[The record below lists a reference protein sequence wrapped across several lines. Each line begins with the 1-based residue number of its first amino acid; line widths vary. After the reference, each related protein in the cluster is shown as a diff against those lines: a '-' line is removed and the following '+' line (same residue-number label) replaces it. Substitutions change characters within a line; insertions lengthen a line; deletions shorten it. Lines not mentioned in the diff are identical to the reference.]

1 MSAFTEPAAGRAR
14 PGWPGWPV
22 WALPGLVTLAIT
34 LVGLGHAQ
42 PWRDE
47 LATWSAATRPLPD
60 LARLTRTIDAAT
72 GPYYLLIHAWTALAG
87 TSPTALRLPSAL
99 AMATAAALTARL
111 GARLAGDRAG
121 LLAGLLFAVL
131 PATSRYGQE
140 ARPYALAT
148 LLAVLATLLL
158 VNALCRPSRRRWA
171 GYAVTV
177 AALGL
182 LHLIALT
189 VLAAHAVAVLLTAAR
204 GPTAAG
210 LDPLPQTRRDTL
222 DAPPPSRGHPW
233 RSTHAGDR
241 PWVEHHGCHGA
252 PQTPMAFHPP
262 ATPTVGG
269 TPWLSGRPVS
279 GEHEAPP
286 GAPGVEPWE
295 VAGAVPAR
303 TGCAPGR
310 RVLAWWLLALV
321 PAVALVAPLALVAR
335 GQRGRQLDWVDL
347 ARLPDLVS
355 LPGGLAQSGV
365 VGGFLLGLAALG
377 TVRLGRRALLPGAAA
392 LLPVLLLFT
401 AGTLLPLW
409 VTRYLLFIVPFG
421 CLLAGAA
428 LAAATPAGTRPAVAG
443 PLESAPP
450 DTGPA
455 ETAPPDTTP
464 PDTTPPDTGP
474 AETGPAETG
483 PRKTAPGGAAP
494 GGAGSRETAPRGTAP
509 RETAPRKTGPRETAP
524 GETAPRGTAPPR
536 AAPAGTG
543 LGAVLAVIVLVGLL
557 GLPDQ
562 AALRRTHEWP
572 RSAPVD
578 YTGAAGIVAAGA
590 RPGDAI
596 VYSPRDGW
604 LFPDLGLAYHLGSRL
619 PRDVLVVRDQRA
631 DASLWATECGDPAR
645 CLAGVDRVWLV
656 VTGRRA
662 DPLAAVPG
670 AKGEAL
676 RDGFPVRQ
684 VWTRPGLTVALL
696 AR

>member
-1 MSAFTEPAAGRAR
+1 MSAFTEPAPGRTR
-14 PGWPGWPV
+14 PGWPV
-22 WALPGLVTLAIT
+22 WAVPGPVTLAIT

-72 GPYYLLIHAWTALAG
+72 GPYYLLMHGWTALAG
-87 TSPTALRLPSAL
+87 TSPAALRLPSAL
-99 AMATAAALTARL
+99 AMAATAALTARL

-158 VNALCRPSRRRWA
+158 VDALCRPSRRRWA
-171 GYAVTV
+171 GYAVAV

-189 VLAAHAVAVLLTAAR
+189 LLAAHAVAVLLTAAR

-210 LDPLPQTRRDTL
+210 LGPPPQSRREIL
-222 DAPPPSRGHPW
+222 DAPPPSRGHPR

-241 PWVEHHGCHGA
+241 PWVEPHGCHGA

-262 ATPTVGG
+262 ATSTVSG
-269 TPWLSGRPVS
+269 TRWVSRQPVS

-286 GAPGVEPWE
+286 GAPGVEPWQ
-295 VAGAVPAR
+295 VAGAVPVR
-303 TGCAPGR
+303 TGCAPAPR
-310 RVLAWWLLALV
+310 QRVFAWWLLALV
-321 PAVALVAPLALVAR
+321 PAVVLVAPLALAAR
-335 GQRGRQLDWVDL
+335 GQRGRQLDWVDP

-377 TVRLGRRALLPGAAA
+377 VVRLGRRALLPGAAA

-401 AGTLLPLW
+401 AGTLVPLW

-428 LAAATPAGTRPAVAG
+428 LAAATPAGSRPAVAG
-443 PLESAPP
+443 PLGSAPP
-450 DTGPA
+450 
-455 ETAPPDTTP
+455 E
-464 PDTTPPDTGP
+464 
-474 AETGPAETG
+474 
-483 PRKTAPGGAAP
+483 
-494 GGAGSRETAPRGTAP
+494 
-509 RETAPRKTGPRETAP
+509 
-524 GETAPRGTAPPR
+524 TAPPR
-536 AAPAGTG
+536 AALAETGQPGAAPPETAPGGTRSGGTRPGGAAPAKTG
-543 LGAVLAVIVLVGLL
+543 LGAALAVIVLAGLL

-578 YTGAAGIVAAGA
+578 YAGAAGIVAAGA

-676 RDGFPVRQ
+676 RDGFTVRQ
-684 VWTRPGLTVALL
+684 VWPRPGLTVALL